1 MIFKHFLS
9 INSFIPSEVKECS
22 DYEMEI
28 ANEDARTTG
37 KVHQRKPFKKI

>member
-1 MIFKHFLS
+1 M
-9 INSFIPSEVKECS
+9 SEVKECS